1 MIFFYTKKATLSS
14 GILDLSWKEGPDLIY
29 PQLQEAGKSQP
40 LWGPSFPLCTSSPV
54 SFSLKFSF
62 LLFDF
67 LIPYFPRF
75 KTCIFPDTLTCIY
88 H

>member
-1 MIFFYTKKATLSS
+1 MIFFYIKKATHSS

-29 PQLQEAGKSQP
+29 PQLQDAGKSQP
-40 LWGPSFPLCTSSPV
+40 LWDPSFPLCTSSPV

-62 LLFDF
+62 LSMYNF

-75 KTCIFPDTLTCIY
+75 KTYVFFQIP
-88 H
+88 